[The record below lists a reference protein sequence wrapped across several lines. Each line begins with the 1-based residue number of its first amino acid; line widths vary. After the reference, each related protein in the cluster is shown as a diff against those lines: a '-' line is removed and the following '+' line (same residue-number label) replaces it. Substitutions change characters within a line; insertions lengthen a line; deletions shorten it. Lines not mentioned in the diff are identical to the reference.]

1 MTASFRGT
9 ETKRIAELWNCERRT
24 TKLNIV
30 TQNGGG
36 GPEDRRVRRTR
47 DPVASLM
54 TDLTDR

>member
-1 MTASFRGT
+1 M
-9 ETKRIAELWNCERRT
+9 ELRT
-24 TKLNIV
+24 SNYEV
-30 TQNGGG
+30 EHRDPQNGGG